1 MNKRAFPLSDRMIE
15 SVARRFRVLGE
26 PQRLRILKILE
37 AGPKSVNEVVELL
50 GVSQPNVSRHLQALF
65 EAGLVAR
72 RRSGTKTVY
81 SISDPLVFRLCELV
95 CNSVVE
101 QARSGLAEIA
111 MAGAGSPARGSTR

>member
-95 CNSVVE
+95 CNSVV
-101 QARSGLAEIA
+101 
-111 MAGAGSPARGSTR
+111 